1 MLATG
6 NSSCVVSQKFGGRI
20 GDVIGPVIIFL
31 LSGVITMRNLVA
43 VCVGVC
49 RRSQNFGGAGA
60 RPLGWQ
66 LA

>member
-1 MLATG
+1 MSAF
-6 NSSCVVSQKFGGRI
+6 VSQKFGGRI

-43 VCVGVC
+43 VCVCVC